1 MNVKKVLKG
10 NIPNHIAIIL
20 DGNGRW
26 ANKHGMKRTMGHIKG
41 VKTLKNIVK
50 EVKALNIKYM
60 SVYAFS
66 VENFSRPQEE
76 VNFLMEKALTEFS
89 KLESRLSELDF
100 NVRVIG
106 ERDNLDPR
114 ILKVIDKLN
123 STPFNEEHFTL
134 FIAFNYSSQ
143 LEIIN
148 ASKEMKKRKLAFT
161 KENFEKCLYTYPAPP
176 IDLLIRTSHE
186 QRLSNFMLYQASY
199 AELYF
204 PSVFWPAFTKRS
216 LYKALEEYQKRDR
229 KFGQIRG

>member
-1 MNVKKVLKG
+1 MESIVFQKL
-10 NIPNHIAIIL
+10 PTHIAFIL

-106 ERDNLDPR
+106 ERDNLDSR

>member
-1 MNVKKVLKG
+1 MESIVFQKL
-10 NIPNHIAIIL
+10 PTHIAFIL

-50 EVKALNIKYM
+50 EVKTLNIKYM

-89 KLESRLSELDF
+89 KLERRLSELDF

-134 FIAFNYSSQ
+134 FVAFNYSSQ

>member
-1 MNVKKVLKG
+1 MESIVFQKL
-10 NIPNHIAIIL
+10 PTHIAFIL

-50 EVKALNIKYM
+50 EVKTLNIKYM

-134 FIAFNYSSQ
+134 FVAFNYSSQ

>member
-1 MNVKKVLKG
+1 MESIVFQKL
-10 NIPNHIAIIL
+10 PTHIAFIL

-89 KLESRLSELDF
+89 KLESRLTELDF

-106 ERDNLDPR
+106 ERDNLDAR
-114 ILKVIDKLN
+114 FLKVIDKLN
-123 STPFNEEHFTL
+123 SKPFNEEHFTL

-148 ASKEMKKRKLAFT
+148 ASKEMKKRRLAFT

>member
-1 MNVKKVLKG
+1 MESIVFQKL
-10 NIPNHIAIIL
+10 PTHIAFIL

-50 EVKALNIKYM
+50 EVKTLNIKYM

-106 ERDNLDPR
+106 ERDNLEPR

>member
-1 MNVKKVLKG
+1 MESIVFQKL
-10 NIPNHIAIIL
+10 PTHIAFIL

-134 FIAFNYSSQ
+134 FVAFNYSSQ

>member
-1 MNVKKVLKG
+1 MESIVFQKL
-10 NIPNHIAIIL
+10 PTHIAFIL

-89 KLESRLSELDF
+89 KLESRLTELDF
-100 NVRVIG
+100 NIRVIG
-106 ERDNLDPR
+106 ERDNLDAR

-123 STPFNEEHFTL
+123 SKPFNEEHLTL

>member
-1 MNVKKVLKG
+1 MESIVFQKL
-10 NIPNHIAIIL
+10 PTHIAFIL

-89 KLESRLSELDF
+89 KLESRLTELDF
-100 NVRVIG
+100 NIRVIG
-106 ERDNLDPR
+106 ERDNLDAR
-114 ILKVIDKLN
+114 ILNVIDKLN
-123 STPFNEEHFTL
+123 NAPFNEEHFTL

>member
-1 MNVKKVLKG
+1 MLKVRNLKKEYIQK
-10 NIPNHIAIIL
+10 
-20 DGNGRW
+20 
-26 ANKHGMKRTMGHIKG
+26 
-41 VKTLKNIVK
+41 LKNIVK

-106 ERDNLDPR
+106 ERDNLEPR

-134 FIAFNYSSQ
+134 FVAFNYSSQ

>member
-1 MNVKKVLKG
+1 MESIVFQKL
-10 NIPNHIAIIL
+10 PTHIAFIL

>member
-1 MNVKKVLKG
+1 MESIVFQKL
-10 NIPNHIAIIL
+10 PTHIAFIL

-26 ANKHGMKRTMGHIKG
+26 ANKHGMKRTIGHIKG
-41 VKTLKNIVK
+41 VETLKNIVK

-89 KLESRLSELDF
+89 KLESRLTELDF

-106 ERDNLDPR
+106 ERDNLDAR

>member
-1 MNVKKVLKG
+1 MESIVFQKL
-10 NIPNHIAIIL
+10 PTHIAFIL

-106 ERDNLDPR
+106 ERDNLEPR

>member
-1 MNVKKVLKG
+1 MESIVFQKL
-10 NIPNHIAIIL
+10 PTHIAFIL

-41 VKTLKNIVK
+41 VKTLKHIVK

-89 KLESRLSELDF
+89 KLENRLTELDF

-106 ERDNLDPR
+106 ERDNLDAR

>member
-1 MNVKKVLKG
+1 MESIVFQKL
-10 NIPNHIAIIL
+10 PTHIAFIL

-89 KLESRLSELDF
+89 KLESRLTELDF

-106 ERDNLDPR
+106 ERDNLDAR

>member
-1 MNVKKVLKG
+1 MESIVFQKL
-10 NIPNHIAIIL
+10 PTHIAFIL

-50 EVKALNIKYM
+50 EVKTLNIKYM

-89 KLESRLSELDF
+89 KLESRLTELDF

-106 ERDNLDPR
+106 ERDNLDAR

-134 FIAFNYSSQ
+134 FVAFNYSSQ